1 MQTDRRLRVT
11 LLLMCTLA
19 TAIPVRTQTPY
30 QKPAQASESIPT
42 LTLKTTIVTVPAV
55 VLSKSGER
63 VTGLTKDD
71 FLLKQD
77 GKPQAIRYF
86 SQGSDYPLT
95 FALMVDTSSSQGSFI
110 PAEIEASRI
119 FVASM
124 LTHPQD
130 ESLLVQFDRK
140 IVELQP
146 LTSSLDMLQ
155 HAIGNLQGDEGS
167 GTHLYDAICQI
178 AYSDLETRS
187 GRKAMVLLTDGG
199 DKGSIA
205 KLEQAISAA
214 QRADVV
220 IYSVYYSFDKD
231 AKNMEGLQKISSA
244 TGGRVYVT
252 SDEMP
257 LKKVYAEIAEDLR
270 NQYLLGY
277 HPPNSKPGRH
287 HTIQLTMKSKDLDV
301 EARTGY
307 YTPD

>member
-1 MQTDRRLRVT
+1 
-11 LLLMCTLA
+11 
-19 TAIPVRTQTPY
+19 
-30 QKPAQASESIPT
+30 
-42 LTLKTTIVTVPAV
+42 
-55 VLSKSGER
+55 
-63 VTGLTKDD
+63 
-71 FLLKQD
+71 
-77 GKPQAIRYF
+77 
-86 SQGSDYPLT
+86 
-95 FALMVDTSSSQGSFI
+95 MVDTSSSQQSFI

-140 IVELQP
+140 IVELQS
-146 LTSSLDMLQ
+146 LTSSLDQLQ
-155 HAIGNLQGDEGS
+155 QAIGNLQGDEGS

-178 AYSDLETRS
+178 AHSDLETRS

-205 KLEQAISAA
+205 KLEQAIRAA

-287 HTIQLTMKSKDLDV
+287 HTIQLTMKNKDLDV